1 MKHLIVLIASL
12 IFVALS
18 SANSVWGINI
28 NVLGNGSGS
37 QNTVNYNYTTDKSSN
52 QSNSST
58 FKNNFP
64 VNCQTGDNSVN
75 GNTGNGGTINSGDC
89 SANIQYDNQAN
100 TNNATLKCPTCGVGG
115 PEPQN
120 PPSPSNPS
128 NPGISSSSSGSS
140 SQGGSVDGAAAGNP
154 QILAATGE
162 KEASILGLTGLFS
175 LSIGAW
181 QLRKNALGLP
191 VKRNF

>member
-1 MKHLIVLIASL
+1 MKHLTVLIASL
-12 IFVALS
+12 IFVVLS
-18 SANSVWGINI
+18 STNSVWGIDI
-28 NVLGNGSGS
+28 NVFRNGPGS
-37 QNTVNYNYTTDKSSN
+37 QNTVNYNSTTDKSSD

-58 FKNNFP
+58 FKNKLP
-64 VNCQTGDNSVN
+64 VSCQTGDNSIN

-89 SANIQYDNQAN
+89 SANIQYNNQAN

-115 PEPQN
+115 PEAQN
-120 PPSPSNPS
+120 PPQPSNPS
-128 NPGISSSSSGSS
+128 NPGSSSSTSSSS
-140 SQGGSVDGAAAGNP
+140 SQGGSVDGTAATNP

-181 QLRKNALGLP
+181 QLRKNALGLT
-191 VKRNF
+191 VKGNR